1 MIHVNMH
8 EAKTRLSELV
18 ALVEKG
24 HEEVRICRN
33 GVPIAALIP
42 LSPVVN
48 PLDQHEAIKNIK
60 ILYDPTT
67 PLGDDEWSEDFRR

>member
-1 MIHVNMH
+1 MILVNMH

-33 GVPIAALIP
+33 GVPIAALVP

-48 PLDQHEAIKNIK
+48 PLDQHKTIKDIK

-67 PLGDDEWSEDFRR
+67 PLGDDEWPEELRG